1 MTIDRCDKWSAGWAE
16 RRKKIVIYDQ
26 RLFNII
32 RAIIII
38 VFAKY
43 LKEII
48 SKRKLRDVAI
58 YIFISISFL
67 SKISYKNLNLYKY
80 LRYNNSKYS
89 GYLTLIPSFSL
100 YAAKLLKFA

>member
-1 MTIDRCDKWSAGWAE
+1 MTIDRCDKRSAGWAE
-16 RRKKIVIYDQ
+16 RRKKIFIYDQ

-48 SKRKLRDVAI
+48 SKLRDVAI

>member
-16 RRKKIVIYDQ
+16 SRKKIVIYDQ

-48 SKRKLRDVAI
+48 SKLRDVVV

-67 SKISYKNLNLYKY
+67 SKISY
-80 LRYNNSKYS
+80 
-89 GYLTLIPSFSL
+89 
-100 YAAKLLKFA
+100 